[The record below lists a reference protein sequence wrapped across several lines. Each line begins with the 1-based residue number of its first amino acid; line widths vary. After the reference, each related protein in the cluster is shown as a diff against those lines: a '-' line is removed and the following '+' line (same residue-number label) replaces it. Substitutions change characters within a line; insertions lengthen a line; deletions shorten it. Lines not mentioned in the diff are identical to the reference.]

1 MSAPASS
8 RGGAERRG
16 APLRV
21 ALGEYDTGW
30 HDPATS
36 LARAGA
42 LVARAAAGGARLVVL
57 PETCTTGFTMD
68 AGRFAEP
75 ADGPAARALAALAR
89 EHGTWIVAGL
99 ALRERAAD
107 GAERASNAA
116 VVLDPRGEV
125 AALYRKQRLFAY
137 AGEHRHYSAGAEPVV
152 VTVDGVRVAPFICY
166 DLRFPELFRRVAA
179 DVDLL
184 VVIAN
189 WPAERR
195 PHWDALVRA
204 RAIENLC
211 YVVAVNRTGEGGT
224 LRYDGGS
231 VAYGPWGDLAACAA
245 TATGDAPAMVDVDP
259 SEVARVREAYPFLA
273 DR

>member
-1 MSAPASS
+1 VTAPA
-8 RGGAERRG
+8 AP
-16 APLRV
+16 PLRV

-30 HDPATS
+30 HDAATS
-36 LARAGA
+36 LARAGE
-42 LVARAAAGGARLVVL
+42 LVARAASAGARLVVL

-68 AGRFAEP
+68 AERFAEP

-89 EHGTWIVAGL
+89 AHGVWILAGL
-99 ALRERAAD
+99 ALRGEGDARP
-107 GAERASNAA
+107 SNAA
-116 VVLDPRGEV
+116 MVLDPSGAAV
-125 AALYRKQRLFAY
+125 ALYRKQRLFAY
-137 AGEHRHYSAGAEPVV
+137 AGEHRHYSAGDAPAV
-152 VTVDGVRVAPFICY
+152 VTVEGVRVAPFICY

-195 PHWDALVRA
+195 AHWDALVRA

-211 YVVAVNRTGEGGT
+211 YVAAVNRTGEGGT

-231 VAYGPWGDLAACAA
+231 VAYGPWGELEACAA
-245 TATGDAPAMVDVDP
+245 AAGDVPATVDVDP
-259 SEVARVREAYPFLA
+259 AEVARVRVAYPFLD